1 MRVNHEARAAAAENR
16 RAQTRARLIEA
27 AISVIVEKGPEA
39 SSIEDFVAAA
49 GVSRGTFYNYF
60 PTFEDLLHALNT
72 QLSVELDETLE
83 PVREGIED
91 PAVLLATV
99 LHRIFAAFAA
109 NPVRAWLALRIEST
123 GVPRQ
128 AVFEARFDAIYAAA
142 VAKGRFRGCDVG
154 AARCLA
160 FGGARMAQREIVT
173 GEAGPGHVGDL
184 VSLLLIAYGVPTDE
198 AGKISR
204 DAFEA
209 AHQALQRPN

>member
-1 MRVNHEARAAAAENR
+1 MKVNHEARAAAAESR
-16 RAQTRARLIEA
+16 RAQTRARLIDA
-27 AISVIVEKGPEA
+27 AISVIVEKGPQA

-72 QLSVELDETLE
+72 QISEELDATLE
-83 PVREGIED
+83 PVRAGVGD

-109 NPVRAWLALRIEST
+109 NPVRAWLAMRIEST

-142 VAKGRFRGCDVG
+142 VAAGRFRGCDIA
-154 AARCLA
+154 AARNLT

-173 GEAGPGHVGDL
+173 GEASSEHVRDL
-184 VSLLLIAYGVPTDE
+184 VSLLLIAYGLAPEE
-198 AGKISR
+198 AMKISR
-204 DAFEA
+204 EAFEA
-209 AHQALQRPN
+209 AYQALRPN